1 MKKILLSSLFFL
13 IAFVANAQGI
23 YTKVKKYDK
32 FDDVVWEKDVKT
44 IIDKGLSK
52 ITIET
57 KGKKTVEYTYYDGPL
72 FSIHDGRQ
80 DSLSNIVSNIYG
92 YEDQYYIFPKDTVD
106 KVTNHVLELCKDA
119 PDSIMTSDLIEA
131 LVRLQMMPKVLD
143 APTIVFRTISK
154 FKNFFEYD
162 TDLVWIRFRD
172 GSRIIYSKR

>member
-57 KGKKTVEYTYYDGPL
+57 KGKKTVEYTYYDDSW
-72 FSIHDGRQ
+72 FSLHNGRQ
-80 DSLSNIVSNIYG
+80 DSLSNIVSDIYM
-92 YEDQYYIFPKDTVD
+92 DMKISIIFFQKIQWI
-106 KVTNHVLELCKDA
+106 K
-119 PDSIMTSDLIEA
+119 
-131 LVRLQMMPKVLD
+131 LQMICWNITRMFLIPL
-143 APTIVFRTISK
+143 
-154 FKNFFEYD
+154 
-162 TDLVWIRFRD
+162 
-172 GSRIIYSKR
+172 

>member
-57 KGKKTVEYTYYDGPL
+57 KGKKPVEYTYYDDSW
-72 FSIHDGRQ
+72 FSLHNGRQ
-80 DSLSNIVSNIYG
+80 DSLSNIVSDIYG
-92 YEDQYYIFPKDTVD
+92 YEDQYSNFR
-106 KVTNHVLELCKDA
+106 N
-119 PDSIMTSDLIEA
+119 
-131 LVRLQMMPKVLD
+131 
-143 APTIVFRTISK
+143 TII
-154 FKNFFEYD
+154 
-162 TDLVWIRFRD
+162 
-172 GSRIIYSKR
+172 